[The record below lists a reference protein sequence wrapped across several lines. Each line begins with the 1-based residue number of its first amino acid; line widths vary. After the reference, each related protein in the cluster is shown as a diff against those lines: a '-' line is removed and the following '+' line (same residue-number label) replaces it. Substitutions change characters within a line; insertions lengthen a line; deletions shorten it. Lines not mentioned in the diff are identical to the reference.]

1 MWTAVAALSTFIVAR
16 YTSLALHEF
25 AHALVGMALGGEL
38 LGLRVLSGSHA
49 SATLANLSP
58 RAVAATRHGGWLAS
72 LALALLA
79 SFVCGWAA
87 RAAAWLTAAEALL
100 SDLLGC
106 AAPSGATASPAHT
119 FFCGNFGLLLLDMKH
134 ADKVPQIL
142 RRMLQITMMR
152 GAQSAGLV
160 SYAPASGGG
169 AVGTRARVVNGKR
182 TDLCEQL
189 LRHRKAKAMLSPSR
203 MKAPLLFQGHTRFA
217 TSSISNLNGTPPPAH
232 PPTSPRTRRAGHRAA
247 DAAPA
252 RPPAGCHPHQW
263 CPPQR
268 RPVWTFVHGSAFAA
282 TPRNVEGFITHNGD
296 LDFFEINGVT
306 YALDELQLLL
316 PRLLHSKL
324 PAAVDSVCL
333 LLRRRHLH

>member
-1 MWTAVAALSTFIVAR
+1 MARGWRVTSTPSCGEAVAHAERVVVPSQSEPPSLSLIMWTVATALTTFIVAR
-16 YTSLALHEF
+16 YTTLALHEF
-25 AHALVGMALGGEL
+25 MHALAGVALGGKL

-49 SATLANLSP
+49 STTIANLSP
-58 RAVAATRHGGWLAS
+58 TAVAATRHGGWLAS
-72 LALALLA
+72 VALALLA

-87 RAAAWLTAAEALL
+87 RAAAWLTAAEAVL

-106 AAPSGATASPAHT
+106 AAPSGATASNAHT

-160 SYAPASGGG
+160 SYAPAFGGG
-169 AVGTRARVVNGKR
+169 AVGIRARVVNGKR

-217 TSSISNLNGTPPPAH
+217 TSRPCRARSPA
-232 PPTSPRTRRAGHRAA
+232 PTTTCSAHEPTAGRSRPWRDRR
-247 DAAPA
+247 
-252 RPPAGCHPHQW
+252 
-263 CPPQR
+263 
-268 RPVWTFVHGSAFAA
+268 
-282 TPRNVEGFITHNGD
+282 
-296 LDFFEINGVT
+296 
-306 YALDELQLLL
+306 
-316 PRLLHSKL
+316 
-324 PAAVDSVCL
+324 
-333 LLRRRHLH
+333 